1 MQLIL
6 KQKLREEN
14 IFIHSVELVQFTT
27 KYLVIAGVLAI
38 IVLVRTKLYRVDKI
52 CQALTFLIKGHNIYH

>member
-27 KYLVIAGVLAI
+27 RYLVIAGVLAI
-38 IVLVRTKLYRVDKI
+38 IVLVRTKLYRIDEILPDFNFPNKR
-52 CQALTFLIKGHNIYH
+52 

>member
-14 IFIHSVELVQFTT
+14 IFIPSLELVQFTT
-27 KYLVIAGVLAI
+27 RYLVIAGVLAI
-38 IVLVRTKLYRVDKI
+38 IVLVRTKLYRIDEILPDFNFPNKR
-52 CQALTFLIKGHNIYH
+52 T